1 MARLRARLLTPLVS
15 FLAANPMTTTAPEA
29 GSQRFVEHL
38 EISGYGCVSNAAFR
52 LSPIHAFVGPN
63 DSGKSTILR
72 AVQTLLIAGAARG
85 GEGVQLL
92 AGGDARWTAPAG
104 GEARIRTRLRGHA
117 TWYELARQDGRNV
130 ERLERIS
137 DTQGREAIEWP
148 HQQGN
153 QAGLLPTVA
162 RQAVVRVVHGSLV
175 TSTTPFGRTT
185 IEAGNL
191 ALVGPTEVGPLV
203 ERGVAAM
210 AVEVDREAHELAA
223 WIAPASLLRLDPDA
237 LRRPC
242 SLIPRNARIGFRD
255 ERGYGLPGVLE
266 AIRDRDE
273 AGYLALRDR
282 FLRMFPRVRSL
293 HIPSISES
301 EKSIEVTLHS
311 GTSVPAALM
320 SEGMLYFLAFLASSH
335 ADRAPVLLVEEPE
348 NGLHPSR
355 IGEVM
360 NVLREISMTTQVL
373 IATHS
378 PLVVNE
384 LSGNEVTIVV
394 RDEEQ
399 GSKGTLLEDT
409 PGFEKRSKVY
419 ALGELWVSYANGT
432 DEAPLLH
439 GQVRM

>member
-1 MARLRARLLTPLVS
+1 MNTA
-15 FLAANPMTTTAPEA
+15 APET
-29 GSQRFVEHL
+29 GSQRFVEDL
-38 EISGYGCVSNAAFR
+38 EISGYGCVSNASFR

-92 AGGDARWTAPAG
+92 AGGDARWPAPAA
-104 GEARIRTRLRGHA
+104 GEARIRARLRGHS
-117 TWYELARQDGRNV
+117 TWYELARQGGLNV
-130 ERLERIS
+130 ERLERSS

-148 HQQGN
+148 HLGDN
-153 QAGLLPTVA
+153 QPGLLPTVA
-162 RQAVVRVVHGSLV
+162 TQAVVRVVHGSIR
-175 TSTTPFGRTT
+175 TSKTPSGRTR
-185 IEAGNL
+185 IEPGNL
-191 ALVGPTEVGPLV
+191 ALVDRTEAGRLV
-203 ERGVAAM
+203 DGGVAAM
-210 AVEVDREAHELAA
+210 AADIDREAHELAA

-242 SLIPRNARIGFRD
+242 SLIPRSARIGLRD

-293 HIPSISES
+293 HIPSISET

-311 GTSVPAALM
+311 GKPVPAALM

-360 NVLREISMTTQVL
+360 SVLREISTTTQVL

-384 LSGNEVTIVV
+384 LSGSEVTVVV

>member
-1 MARLRARLLTPLVS
+1 
-15 FLAANPMTTTAPEA
+15 MTTTASETGA
-29 GSQRFVEHL
+29 QRFVEDL
-38 EISGYGCVSNAAFR
+38 ELSGYGCVSNASFR

-72 AVQTLLIAGAARG
+72 AVQTLLIAGAAG
-85 GEGVQLL
+85 DGQGVQLL
-92 AGGDARWTAPAG
+92 AGGDARWPASAA
-104 GEARIRTRLRGHA
+104 GEARIRTRLHGHS
-117 TWYELARQDGRNV
+117 TWYELARQGGHNV

-137 DTQGREAIEWP
+137 DTQGREAIEWT
-148 HQQGN
+148 HLDAN
-153 QAGLLPTVA
+153 QPGLLPTVA
-162 RQAVVRVVHGSLV
+162 KHAIVRFVHGSLV
-175 TSTTPFGRTT
+175 TSNTPLGRTK
-185 IEAGNL
+185 IGPGNL
-191 ALVGPTEVGPLV
+191 ALVDPAEVGRHV
-203 ERGVAAM
+203 DGGVASM
-210 AVEVDREAHELAA
+210 AADIDREAHELAA

-237 LRRPC
+237 LRRSC
-242 SLIPRNARIGFRD
+242 SLIPRHARLGFRD

-266 AIRDRDE
+266 AMRDRDE

-293 HIPSISES
+293 HIPSISET
-301 EKSIEVTLHS
+301 EKSIEVMLHS
-311 GTSVPAALM
+311 GKSVPAALM

-360 NVLREISMTTQVL
+360 SVLREMSRTTQVL

-384 LSGNEVTIVV
+384 LSGSEVTVVV

-399 GSKGTLLEDT
+399 GTKGTLLQDT

>member
-1 MARLRARLLTPLVS
+1 
-15 FLAANPMTTTAPEA
+15 MTTTAPEA
-29 GSQRFVEHL
+29 GSQRFIEDL

-52 LSPIHAFVGPN
+52 LSPLHAFVGPN

-85 GEGVQLL
+85 GEGMQLL
-92 AGGDARWTAPAG
+92 AGGDARWPAPDA
-104 GEARIRTRLRGHA
+104 GEARIRARLRGHS
-117 TWYELARQDGRNV
+117 TWYELARQGGRNI
-130 ERLERIS
+130 ERLERSS
-137 DTQGREAIEWP
+137 DTNGQEAIEWP
-148 HQQGN
+148 LQYGN
-153 QAGLLPTVA
+153 QPGLPPSVA
-162 RQAVVRVVHGSLV
+162 THAVVRVVHDSV
-175 TSTTPFGRTT
+175 QSKTPFGP
-185 IEAGNL
+185 IPVKSGNL
-191 ALVGPTEVGPLV
+191 ALVGPTEVGGLV
-203 ERGVAAM
+203 SRGIVSVAA
-210 AVEVDREAHELAA
+210 DINREAHELAA

-242 SLIPRNARIGFRD
+242 SLIPRNVRIGFRD

-293 HIPSISES
+293 HIPSISET

-311 GTSVPAALM
+311 GKPVPAALM

-360 NVLREISMTTQVL
+360 SVLREISTTTQVL

-384 LSGNEVTIVV
+384 LSGSEVTVVV

-399 GSKGTLLEDT
+399 GSKGTLLQDT

>member
-1 MARLRARLLTPLVS
+1 
-15 FLAANPMTTTAPEA
+15 MTTTAPEA
-29 GSQRFVEHL
+29 GSQRFIEDL

-52 LSPIHAFVGPN
+52 LSPLHAFVGPN

-85 GEGVQLL
+85 GEGMQLL
-92 AGGDARWTAPAG
+92 AGGDARWPAPAA
-104 GEARIRTRLRGHA
+104 GEARIRARLRGHS
-117 TWYELARQDGRNV
+117 TWYELARQGGRDV

-137 DTQGREAIEWP
+137 DTQGREAIELP
-148 HQQGN
+148 LQGAHQP
-153 QAGLLPTVA
+153 GLLPTVA
-162 RQAVVRVVHGSLV
+162 THKVVRVVHGSV
-175 TSTTPFGRTT
+175 PSKTPSGSTP
-185 IEAGNL
+185 IKPGNL
-191 ALVGPTEVGPLV
+191 ALVNPTDVGRLV
-203 ERGVAAM
+203 DGGVASVA
-210 AVEVDREAHELAA
+210 ADIDREAHELAA
-223 WIAPASLLRLDPDA
+223 WVAPASLLRLDPDA

-293 HIPSISES
+293 HIPSITET
-301 EKSIEVTLHS
+301 EKSVEVTLHS
-311 GTSVPAALM
+311 GKPVPAALM

-360 NVLREISMTTQVL
+360 SVLRDISTTTQVL
-373 IATHS
+373 IATHN

-384 LSGNEVTIVV
+384 LSGSEVTVVV

-399 GSKGTLLEDT
+399 GSKGTLLQDT

>member
-1 MARLRARLLTPLVS
+1 M
-15 FLAANPMTTTAPEA
+15 
-29 GSQRFVEHL
+29 
-38 EISGYGCVSNAAFR
+38 YGCVSNAAFR
-52 LSPIHAFVGPN
+52 LSPLHAFVGPN

-85 GEGVQLL
+85 GEGMQLL
-92 AGGDARWTAPAG
+92 AGGDGRWPAPAA
-104 GEARIRTRLRGHA
+104 GEARIRARLRGHS
-117 TWYELARQDGRNV
+117 TWYELARQGGGNV
-130 ERLERIS
+130 ERLERGS

-148 HQQGN
+148 LNRGDKP
-153 QAGLLPTVA
+153 GLLATA
-162 RQAVVRVVHGSLV
+162 ATHTVVRVVHGNVSSK
-175 TSTTPFGRTT
+175 TPSGSTYIKP
-185 IEAGNL
+185 GNL
-191 ALVGPTEVGPLV
+191 ALVNPTDVGRHV
-203 ERGVAAM
+203 DGGVASVA
-210 AVEVDREAHELAA
+210 ADIDREAHELAA

-293 HIPSISES
+293 HIPSITET
-301 EKSIEVTLHS
+301 EKSVEVTLHS
-311 GTSVPAALM
+311 EKPVPAALM

-360 NVLREISMTTQVL
+360 GVLREISTTTQVL

-384 LSGNEVTIVV
+384 LSGSEVTVVV

>member
-1 MARLRARLLTPLVS
+1 
-15 FLAANPMTTTAPEA
+15 MTTTAPEA
-29 GSQRFVEHL
+29 GSQRFIEDL
-38 EISGYGCVSNAAFR
+38 EISGYGCVSNASFR
-52 LSPIHAFVGPN
+52 LSPLHAFVGPN

-85 GEGVQLL
+85 GEGMQLL
-92 AGGDARWTAPAG
+92 AGGDARWPAPDA
-104 GEARIRTRLRGHA
+104 GEARIRARLRGHS
-117 TWYELARQDGRNV
+117 TWYELARQGGHSV
-130 ERLERIS
+130 ERLRVS
-137 DTQGREAIEWP
+137 DTQGQEAIEWP
-148 HQQGN
+148 LQHGN
-153 QAGLLPTVA
+153 LPGLLPSVA
-162 RQAVVRVVHGSLV
+162 THAVVRVVHGSV
-175 TSTTPFGRTT
+175 SSKTPSGSTP
-185 IEAGNL
+185 IKPGNL
-191 ALVGPTEVGPLV
+191 ALVNSTDVGRLV
-203 ERGVAAM
+203 DGGMASVAADI
-210 AVEVDREAHELAA
+210 DREAHELAA

-242 SLIPRNARIGFRD
+242 SLIPRNVRIGFRD

-293 HIPSISES
+293 HIPSISET
-301 EKSIEVTLHS
+301 EKSVEVTLHS
-311 GTSVPAALM
+311 GKPVPAALM
-320 SEGMLYFLAFLASSH
+320 SEGMLYFLAFLASSN

-360 NVLREISMTTQVL
+360 SVLREISTTTQVL

-384 LSGNEVTIVV
+384 LSGSEVTVVV

>member
-1 MARLRARLLTPLVS
+1 M
-15 FLAANPMTTTAPEA
+15 
-29 GSQRFVEHL
+29 
-38 EISGYGCVSNAAFR
+38 
-52 LSPIHAFVGPN
+52 
-63 DSGKSTILR
+63 
-72 AVQTLLIAGAARG
+72 
-85 GEGVQLL
+85 QLL
-92 AGGDARWTAPAG
+92 AGGDARWAASAA
-104 GEARIRTRLRGHA
+104 GEARIRARLHGHS
-117 TWYELARQDGRNV
+117 TWYELARQGGRNV
-130 ERLERIS
+130 ERLERVS
-137 DTQGREAIEWP
+137 DTQGREAIEWLYV
-148 HQQGN
+148 HSN
-153 QAGLLPTVA
+153 QARLLPSVA
-162 RQAVVRVVHGSLV
+162 TQAVVRVVHGSLW
-175 TSTTPFGRTT
+175 TRTPLGPTQ
-185 IEAGNL
+185 IEPGNL
-191 ALVGPTEVGPLV
+191 ALVDPTEVGRLV
-203 ERGVAAM
+203 DGGVAAV
-210 AVEVDREAHELAA
+210 AADIDREAHELAA

-242 SLIPRNARIGFRD
+242 SLIPRNTRIGFRD

-293 HIPSISES
+293 HIPSISET

-311 GTSVPAALM
+311 GKSVPAALM
-320 SEGMLYFLAFLASSH
+320 SEGMLYFLAFLASSY

-355 IGEVM
+355 IGEVVS
-360 NVLREISMTTQVL
+360 VLREISTTTQVL

-384 LSGNEVTIVV
+384 LSGSEVTIVV

-399 GSKGTLLEDT
+399 GTKGTLLEET